1 MNPLPIKPLSMW
13 SLTIYSMSYN
23 SKIKCFECVI
33 KYNNNCLKT
42 CSGLEP
48 ILRCEPSTY
57 QSNDRWLSHCTTMA
71 CGKQEGNY
79 VFNDALNTFYLRLY
93 GITYMVKDYSD
104 SERGNLLPH
113 QGYFF
118 QLAARVLLYAP
129 FHRQDSTY
137 HGLCYISCEALA
149 GTFAK
154 ACHKMQILA
163 MNLNKSH
170 RINFSNMQIKMQKTF
185 IIHDVV
191 MYKLFYTQMNL
202 NLSQTSVTYYSD
214 TQ

>member
-1 MNPLPIKPLSMW
+1 MTDYLVTALLWPVANRKEIIY
-13 SLTIYSMSYN
+13 LTMQSTHFIYGYIAS
-23 SKIKCFECVI
+23 
-33 KYNNNCLKT
+33 
-42 CSGLEP
+42 
-48 ILRCEPSTY
+48 
-57 QSNDRWLSHCTTMA
+57 D
-71 CGKQEGNY
+71 
-79 VFNDALNTFYLRLY
+79 
-93 GITYMVKDYSD
+93 YMVKDYSD
-104 SERGNLLPH
+104 SKRGNLLPH

-191 MYKLFYTQMNL
+191 MYKLFYTQINL